1 MPRRITDLKI
11 LVDKSMNNRRLVR
24 LLSKMGHEIAIAP
37 EGHDSKIIDL
47 ANSKCEP
54 IVTKDVDFYKSKF
67 QDRRKITNGVI
78 SVECNWKG
86 KRFNKFALQV
96 ASAID
101 HVTKSFD
108 LTDNFIRVT
117 CFTPDGSTM
126 IQQQVTQDQSEPLGW
141 IWYVEQLEIT
151 SALQNDIEF
160 KAVNQ
165 LEARDEWKFSN

>member
-1 MPRRITDLKI
+1 MQLER
-11 LVDKSMNNRRLVR
+11 
-24 LLSKMGHEIAIAP
+24 E
-37 EGHDSKIIDL
+37 
-47 ANSKCEP
+47 
-54 IVTKDVDFYKSKF
+54 
-67 QDRRKITNGVI
+67 
-78 SVECNWKG
+78 
-86 KRFNKFALQV
+86 RFNKFALQV

-126 IQQQVTQDQSEPLGW
+126 IQQQLTQGQSEPLGW

-165 LEARDEWKFSN
+165 LEARDEWIFSN